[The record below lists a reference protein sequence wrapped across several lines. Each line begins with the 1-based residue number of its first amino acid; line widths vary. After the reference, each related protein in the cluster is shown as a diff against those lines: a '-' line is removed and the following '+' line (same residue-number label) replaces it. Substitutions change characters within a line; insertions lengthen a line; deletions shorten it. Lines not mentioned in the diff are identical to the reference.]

1 MKLKRIIAA
10 LLAAAITV
18 SSIAPEAFAEISGAG
33 GTSTVNVSADPASGG
48 SDKAEE
54 SGKTVLSSEP
64 GEGESDYTYNAL
76 DDGTIEI
83 TGYSGSAENIVIPA
97 QIDGKSVTRIGNNA
111 FEKSS
116 AKEIVI
122 PDSVTEI
129 GSQAFSGCGKLTG
142 VSIPNSVTTIRDR
155 AFFDCNSLAS
165 ITIPDSVTDIELQA
179 FCNCTSLKS
188 VTIPASVTDI
198 GDEAFG
204 YYFNDID
211 ESEIKKVDGFKINY
225 VKNTY
230 GHYYATKNGFS
241 DEDCLFTNELNDGTL
256 EISKYVGNS
265 ATYEIP
271 GEIDG
276 KKVIRIGNSAFIDCT
291 ELTSVTIPDGVTD
304 IRWRAFYNCV
314 SLKSVTIPKSVTHI
328 DNYAFGYYDDSD
340 SFETK
345 KIDGFKINYV
355 KNTYGHMY
363 ALKNGFTDEACLL
376 THELGNGTLEITE
389 YVGNS
394 ATYVIPSEI
403 DGKKVTQIGY
413 DAFNDC
419 TELTSITIPD
429 GVTCIGNSSFSDCT
443 SLEMVT
449 IPNSVTQIYS
459 RAFYNCTSLKEVTI
473 PASVTDIGDEA
484 FGYYYDR
491 DSWKEKK
498 VDGFKINYVNNTRGH
513 WYAIKNGFTDGDCF
527 VVNELDDGTVEIT
540 GYAGNS
546 ATCVI
551 PDEIHGKKVT
561 RISDSAFIYRT
572 ELTSVTIPDSVKY
585 IFDRA
590 FSNCTSLETV
600 TIPNSVTDIYSSAF
614 YNCTSLKEVTIPA
627 SVTDIGDE
635 AFGYYSD
642 IDGSEIKKVDGFKIN
657 YVKNTYGHY
666 YATKNGFSD
675 EDCLLTNELDDG
687 TLEISNYAGNSA
699 TYEIPGEIDGKK
711 VVRIGD
717 YAFSDC
723 TELTS
728 VTIPDSVTDIR
739 WRAFYNCVSLKS
751 VTIPKSVTHIDNYAF
766 GYYDDSD
773 SFETKKIDGFKINY
787 VKNTYGHM
795 YALKNGF
802 TDEACFLTN
811 ELDDGTLEISNYAG
825 NSATCV
831 IPSEIDGKKVTQIGY
846 NAFNGCTE
854 LTSITIPDGVTH
866 IYPRAFYNC
875 TSLKEVA
882 IPASAT
888 SIGNEAFG
896 YYYDRDSSET
906 KKADGFKINYVN
918 NTQGHWYAIKN
929 GFTDGACF
937 VVNELDD
944 GTVGITGYAGN
955 SATCVIPD
963 EIHGKK
969 VTRISDSA
977 FIYRTELTSVT
988 IPDSVKYIFDRAFSN
1003 CTSLETVTIPNSV
1016 TDIYSSA
1023 FYNCTSLKEVTIPAS
1038 VTDIGD
1044 KAFGYYRYEDTW
1056 ELKKVDGFKINYVKN
1071 TYGHYYA
1078 TENGFTDEACLL
1090 TNELNDGTLKIS
1102 QYVGNSATSATY
1114 VIPGEINGKKVTQIG
1129 NSAFT
1134 VCTSLTSVTIPDGVT
1149 SIDEAAFWGCTSLT
1163 SVTIPDSVTS
1173 IKSKAFFK
1181 CTSLKSVTIPASVTN
1196 IGDYALGYYEIYNTD
1211 SCEWE
1216 MYKVDG
1222 FKINYVKDTYG
1233 HMYALKNG
1241 FTDEACLLT
1250 NELDDGTLEITKYV
1264 GNSATYVIP
1273 GEIDGKKVTKI
1284 GDSAFK
1290 GCTELT
1296 SITIPDGVTDIG
1308 NNAFSGCTSLE
1319 TVTIPASVTYV
1330 GNSAFYGCTSLKSVT
1345 IPESVTY
1352 IGGYAFAECYSLK
1365 YADIPANVSGIGA
1378 SPFYN
1383 CRSLENIN
1391 TDEANK
1397 WYTTVDGVLYD
1408 KDKTELINYPAG
1420 KKDSSYVIPEGIRTI
1435 REKAFYGCLNLCEL
1449 TIPDSVTE
1457 IESGAFECS
1466 SLISDE
1472 YGTIKYVDGWV
1483 VGSGHTAN
1491 VVLKD
1496 GTRGIAFEAFSCD
1509 EIIEKVTMPDTVKY
1523 INAYAFE
1530 NCTNLSEVL
1539 LSSSLEN
1546 IENGAFLNCM
1556 KLADIVIPDSVISIS
1571 SDAFYNTALLD
1582 KQNTP
1587 VKYVGKWVIAAE
1599 DCDKI
1604 VIKDGTKCIANN
1616 AFSSCTS
1623 LTDITIPD
1631 SVTMIG
1637 DYAFGNCNSLTE
1649 IKIPNNVKSIGRC
1662 VFWFCESLK
1671 KVTIPDSVT
1680 MIGDMA
1686 FVGCTSLTDITI
1698 PGSVTM
1704 IGDAAFNGCASL
1716 KDITIPGSVTMIG
1729 NAAFGGCT
1737 SLTDITI
1744 SDGVTSIGDSAFY
1757 NCPKLINVTIPDS
1770 VTNIGD
1776 YAFGFDE
1783 NDEKIDGFKIY
1794 CYGGTAGE
1802 QYAKD
1807 NGFEYK
1813 ILECKVHKFGE
1824 WTITQEA
1831 SCTKDGEKVRVCS
1844 LCNKTETE
1852 TIPAEGHTEVV
1863 DKAVAATC
1871 TKTGLTEG
1879 IHCSVCN
1886 AVIKAQEVVPATGK
1900 HSFGDWKTTKAATC
1914 TATGTKT
1921 KTCSVCGKVETQTIK
1936 ALGHKYSTTWTTD
1949 KAATCGAAGSKSH
1962 HCTRCGAKKDV
1973 TAIPATGKHDF
1984 NNWKTTKAATY
1995 TATGTKTKTC
2005 KVCKKTETA
2014 TIAKLTLA
2022 KVGGFKVKAKDST
2035 SITLQWN
2042 KNNSASG
2049 YIIEVYNG
2057 KTWSQVTKIAKNST
2071 LTYKVTKLSASKTYQ
2086 YRIKAYKT
2094 EGKATA
2100 YSANSATLS
2109 VNTNPTNMSGFKA
2122 KAKSYNS
2129 ITLQWN
2135 KNTSATGYEL
2145 QKWDGKKWVS
2155 LTKINKNSTTTYTVK
2170 SLKASTT
2177 YKYRI
2182 RAYKTIG
2189 KATQY
2194 SGYSATLSV
2203 NTNPTNMSGFKA
2215 KSKTATSITLQW
2227 NKNTSATGYELQKW
2241 DGKKWVTLTKINKN
2255 STTTYTVKSLKASTT
2270 YKYRIRAYK
2279 TIGKATQYSAYTTT
2293 LSVNTNPTNMGGF
2306 KAKSKSY
2313 NSITLQWNKNASA
2326 TGYELQKWDGKKW
2339 VSLTK
2344 IAKNS
2349 TTTYTVKGL
2358 KASTTYKYRIRAY
2371 KTIGKA
2377 TQYSAYTATLSVN
2390 TNPSNMS
2397 GFKAKAKSYNS
2408 ITLQWNKNT
2417 SATGYEL
2424 QKWDGKKWVTL
2435 TKISKNSTT
2444 TYTVK
2449 SLKASTTYKYRIRAY
2464 KTIGKTTQY
2473 SAYTATLSVN
2483 TNPYNMSGFK
2493 AKSTAKTSV
2502 TLQWNKN
2509 TSATGYEIQKW
2520 NGKKWVSAAKVTKN
2534 STVTSTVKSLKK
2546 NTSYKFR
2553 VRAYKTIGKATQ
2565 YSSWSGTLTVK
2576 TKK

>member
-1 MKLKRIIAA
+1 MMSKKIVAGI
-10 LLAAAITV
+10 LAAAITV
-18 SSIAPEAFAEISGAG
+18 SSIAPEAFAEISGVGVG
-33 GTSTVNVSADPASGG
+33 GTSTVNEPTVDTSTDPASGG

-54 SGKTVLSSEP
+54 PGKTVSSSEP

-83 TGYSGSAENIVIPA
+83 KGYSGSAENIVIPA

-116 AKEIVI
+116 VKEIVI

-129 GSQAFSGCGKLTG
+129 GSQAFSGCEKLTG

-291 ELTSVTIPDGVTD
+291 ELTSVTIPDSVTD

-314 SLKSVTIPKSVTHI
+314 SLKSVTIPKSVTYI
-328 DNYAFGYYDDSD
+328 DNYAFGYYYDSD
-340 SFETK
+340 SFATK

-376 THELGNGTLEITE
+376 THELYDGTLEITE

-403 DGKKVTQIGY
+403 DGKRVTQIGY

-429 GVTCIGNSSFSDCT
+429 GVTCIGNSAFSDCT
-443 SLEMVT
+443 SLETVT

-459 RAFYNCTSLKEVTI
+459 RAFYNCTLLKEVTI
-473 PASVTDIGDEA
+473 PASVTSIGNEA

-491 DSWKEKK
+491 DSWETKK
-498 VDGFKINYVNNTRGH
+498 ADGFKINYVNNTRGH
-513 WYAIKNGFTDGDCF
+513 WYAIKNGFTDGTCF
-527 VVNELDDGTVEIT
+527 VVNELDDGTAEIT

-561 RISDSAFIYRT
+561 RIGDSAFKDRT
-572 ELTSVTIPDSVKY
+572 ELTSVTIPDGVTY
-585 IFDRA
+585 IVDCA
-590 FSNCTSLETV
+590 FFGCTSLETV
-600 TIPNSVTDIYSSAF
+600 TIPNSVINICSSAF
-614 YNCTSLKEVTIPA
+614 RNCTSLKEVTIPA
-627 SVTDIGDE
+627 SVTYIGDE

-675 EDCLLTNELDDG
+675 EDCLFTNELNDG
-687 TLEISNYAGNSA
+687 TLEISKYVGNSA

-711 VVRIGD
+711 VIRIGNS
-717 YAFSDC
+717 AFIDC

-751 VTIPKSVTHIDNYAF
+751 VTIPKSVTYIDNYAF
-766 GYYDDSD
+766 GYYYDSD
-773 SFETKKIDGFKINY
+773 SFATKKIDGFKINY

-802 TDEACFLTN
+802 TDEACLLTN
-811 ELDDGTLEISNYAG
+811 ELDDGTLEITKYVG

-846 NAFNGCTE
+846 NAFSSRTE
-854 LTSITIPDGVTH
+854 LTSITIPDGVTIIGNSAFSDCTSLETVTIPNSVTH

-882 IPASAT
+882 IPASVT
-888 SIGNEAFG
+888 VIRDEAFG
-896 YYYDRDSSET
+896 YYYDIDSSET

-937 VVNELDD
+937 VVNELGD
-944 GTVGITGYAGN
+944 GTVEITGYAGN

-963 EIHGKK
+963 EIDGKK
-969 VTRISDSA
+969 VTKIGENA
-977 FIYRTELTSVT
+977 FRDRTELTSVT

-1016 TDIYSSA
+1016 TDIYSGA

-1038 VTDIGD
+1038 VTDIGNM
-1044 KAFGYYRYEDTW
+1044 AFGYYYDRDSSEI
-1056 ELKKVDGFKINYVKN
+1056 KKVDGFKINYVKN

-1090 TNELNDGTLKIS
+1090 TNELNDGTLEIS
-1102 QYVGNSATSATY
+1102 KYAGNSATC
-1114 VIPGEINGKKVTQIG
+1114 VIPGEINGKKVTKIG
-1129 NSAFT
+1129 DNAFID
-1134 VCTSLTSVTIPDGVT
+1134 CTELTSVTIPDGVT
-1149 SIDEAAFWGCTSLT
+1149 SIDEAAFLCCTSLT

-1173 IKSKAFFK
+1173 IKSKAFFN

-1196 IGDYALGYYEIYNTD
+1196 IGDYTLGYYEIYNTD

-1216 MYKVDG
+1216 QYKVDG
-1222 FKINYVKDTYG
+1222 FKINYVKNTYG

-1250 NELDDGTLEITKYV
+1250 HELYDGTLEITKYA

-1273 GEIDGKKVTKI
+1273 GEINGKKVTEI
-1284 GDSAFK
+1284 GDSTFK

-1296 SITIPDGVTDIG
+1296 SITIPDGVIGIG

-1345 IPESVTY
+1345 VPESVTY

-1365 YADIPANVSGIGA
+1365 YADIPANVTGIGT
-1378 SPFYN
+1378 SPFCN

-1391 TDEANK
+1391 IDEANK
-1397 WYTTVDGVLYD
+1397 CYTTVDGVLYD

-1472 YGTIKYVDGWV
+1472 YGTIKYVDDWV

-1523 INAYAFE
+1523 INACAFE

-1546 IENGAFLNCM
+1546 IERCAFLNCSN
-1556 KLADIVIPDSVISIS
+1556 LADIVIPDSVISIT
-1571 SDAFYNTALLD
+1571 SDAFLNTALLD

-1587 VKYVGKWVIAAE
+1587 VKYVGKWVITAE
-1599 DCDKI
+1599 DRDKI
-1604 VIKDGTKCIANN
+1604 VIKDGTKGIASY
-1616 AFSSCTS
+1616 AFIGCTS

-1637 DYAFGNCNSLTE
+1637 D
-1649 IKIPNNVKSIGRC
+1649 
-1662 VFWFCESLK
+1662 
-1671 KVTIPDSVT
+1671 
-1680 MIGDMA
+1680 MA
-1686 FVGCTSLTDITI
+1686 FVGCKSLTDITI

-1704 IGDAAFNGCASL
+1704 IGDAAFANCTSL
-1716 KDITIPGSVTMIG
+1716 TGITIPGSVTMIG
-1729 NAAFGGCT
+1729 DHVFAGCT

-1744 SDGVTSIGDSAFY
+1744 PDSVTSIGDSAFY
-1757 NCPKLINVTIPDS
+1757 NCPKLLDVTIPDS
-1770 VTNIGD
+1770 VTNID
-1776 YAFGFDE
+1776 DWAFGFDE

-1807 NGFEYK
+1807 NEFEYE
-1813 ILECKVHKFGE
+1813 ILECKVHKFG
-1824 WTITQEA
+1824 
-1831 SCTKDGEKVRVCS
+1831 
-1844 LCNKTETE
+1844 
-1852 TIPAEGHTEVV
+1852 
-1863 DKAVAATC
+1863 
-1871 TKTGLTEG
+1871 
-1879 IHCSVCN
+1879 
-1886 AVIKAQEVVPATGK
+1886 
-1900 HSFGDWKTTKAATC
+1900 DWKTTKPATC

-1921 KTCSVCGKVETQTIK
+1921 RTCSVCGKVETQTIAK
-1936 ALGHKYSTTWTTD
+1936 TAHKYVNTVV
-1949 KAATCGAAGSKSH
+1949 K
-1962 HCTRCGAKKDV
+1962 
-1973 TAIPATGKHDF
+1973 P
-1984 NNWKTTKAATY
+1984 TY
-1995 TATGTKTKTC
+1995 TAQGYTLQKC
-2005 KVCKKTETA
+2005 KICGAGKKINYT
-2014 TIAKLTLA
+2014 AKLTLA
-2022 KVGGFKVKAKDST
+2022 KVTGFKVK
-2035 SITLQWN
+2035 
-2042 KNNSASG
+2042 
-2049 YIIEVYNG
+2049 
-2057 KTWSQVTKIAKNST
+2057 
-2071 LTYKVTKLSASKTYQ
+2071 
-2086 YRIKAYKT
+2086 
-2094 EGKATA
+2094 
-2100 YSANSATLS
+2100 
-2109 VNTNPTNMSGFKA
+2109 
-2122 KAKSYNS
+2122 
-2129 ITLQWN
+2129 
-2135 KNTSATGYEL
+2135 
-2145 QKWDGKKWVS
+2145 S
-2155 LTKINKNSTTTYTVK
+2155 LTSTNV
-2170 SLKASTT
+2170 
-2177 YKYRI
+2177 
-2182 RAYKTIG
+2182 
-2189 KATQY
+2189 
-2194 SGYSATLSV
+2194 
-2203 NTNPTNMSGFKA
+2203 
-2215 KSKTATSITLQW
+2215 
-2227 NKNTSATGYELQKW
+2227 
-2241 DGKKWVTLTKINKN
+2241 
-2255 STTTYTVKSLKASTT
+2255 
-2270 YKYRIRAYK
+2270 
-2279 TIGKATQYSAYTTT
+2279 
-2293 LSVNTNPTNMGGF
+2293 
-2306 KAKSKSY
+2306 
-2313 NSITLQWNKNASA
+2313 TLQWNKNANAS
-2326 TGYELQKWDGKKW
+2326 GYEIEQYKDGKW
-2339 VSLTK
+2339 VNAAK
-2344 IAKNS
+2344 ITGNA
-2349 TTTYTVKGL
+2349 TTSYTVKGL
-2358 KASTTYKYRIRAY
+2358 KAGTAGYQFRIRAYRTEGKNKAYSGYSATVKVNTNPYGVGGFKCSSKSSTSVTLKWNKGTTASGYQLQQYKDGKWVTIYTGTKATNISYTVKKLKAGTAGYRFRIRAY
-2371 KTIGKA
+2371 KTYGNTK
-2377 TQYSAYTATLSVN
+2377 QYGSWSSEVKVN
-2390 TNPSNMS
+2390 TNPYGVG
-2397 GFKAKAKSYNS
+2397 GFKCSSKTSTSVTLKWNKGTTASGYQLQQYKNGKWVTIYTGTKATNTSYTVKGLKAGTAGYRFRIRAYKTYGNTKQYGSWSSEVKVNTNPYGVGGFKVKATTKTS
-2408 ITLQWNKNT
+2408 ITLGWNKGT
-2417 SATGYEL
+2417 TASGYQL
-2424 QKWDGKKWVTL
+2424 QQYKGGKWVTVYTG
-2435 TKISKNSTT
+2435 TKATSTS
-2444 TYTVK
+2444 YTVK
-2449 SLKASTTYKYRIRAY
+2449 SLKSNTSYKFRIRAY
-2464 KTIGKTTQY
+2464 KTYG
-2473 SAYTATLSVN
+2473 N
-2483 TNPYNMSGFK
+2483 
-2493 AKSTAKTSV
+2493 AK
-2502 TLQWNKN
+2502 
-2509 TSATGYEIQKW
+2509 
-2520 NGKKWVSAAKVTKN
+2520 
-2534 STVTSTVKSLKK
+2534 
-2546 NTSYKFR
+2546 
-2553 VRAYKTIGKATQ
+2553 Q
-2565 YSSWSGTLTVK
+2565 YSSWSGTLTVR

>member
-1 MKLKRIIAA
+1 MKVKRLTAA

-33 GTSTVNVSADPASGG
+33 GTSTVNESADPASGG

-54 SGKTVLSSEP
+54 SGKTVSASEP

-142 VSIPNSVTTIRDR
+142 VSIPNSVTMIRDR

-211 ESEIKKVDGFKINY
+211 ELEIKKVDGFKINY

-314 SLKSVTIPKSVTHI
+314 SLKSVTIPKSVTYI
-328 DNYAFGYYDDSD
+328 DNYAFGYYYDSD
-340 SFETK
+340 SFATK

-376 THELGNGTLEITE
+376 THELYDGTLEITE

-403 DGKKVTQIGY
+403 DGKRVTQIGY

-429 GVTCIGNSSFSDCT
+429 GVTIIGNSAFSD
-443 SLEMVT
+443 
-449 IPNSVTQIYS
+449 
-459 RAFYNCTSLKEVTI
+459 
-473 PASVTDIGDEA
+473 
-484 FGYYYDR
+484 
-491 DSWKEKK
+491 
-498 VDGFKINYVNNTRGH
+498 
-513 WYAIKNGFTDGDCF
+513 
-527 VVNELDDGTVEIT
+527 
-540 GYAGNS
+540 
-546 ATCVI
+546 
-551 PDEIHGKKVT
+551 
-561 RISDSAFIYRT
+561 
-572 ELTSVTIPDSVKY
+572 
-585 IFDRA
+585 
-590 FSNCTSLETV
+590 CTSLETV
-600 TIPNSVTDIYSSAF
+600 TIPNS
-614 YNCTSLKEVTIPA
+614 
-627 SVTDIGDE
+627 
-635 AFGYYSD
+635 
-642 IDGSEIKKVDGFKIN
+642 
-657 YVKNTYGHY
+657 
-666 YATKNGFSD
+666 
-675 EDCLLTNELDDG
+675 
-687 TLEISNYAGNSA
+687 
-699 TYEIPGEIDGKK
+699 
-711 VVRIGD
+711 
-717 YAFSDC
+717 
-723 TELTS
+723 
-728 VTIPDSVTDIR
+728 
-739 WRAFYNCVSLKS
+739 
-751 VTIPKSVTHIDNYAF
+751 
-766 GYYDDSD
+766 
-773 SFETKKIDGFKINY
+773 
-787 VKNTYGHM
+787 
-795 YALKNGF
+795 
-802 TDEACFLTN
+802 
-811 ELDDGTLEISNYAG
+811 
-825 NSATCV
+825 
-831 IPSEIDGKKVTQIGY
+831 
-846 NAFNGCTE
+846 
-854 LTSITIPDGVTH
+854 VTH

-944 GTVGITGYAGN
+944 GTVEITGYAGN

-969 VTRISDSA
+969 VTKIGENA
-977 FIYRTELTSVT
+977 FIDRTELTSVT

-1016 TDIYSSA
+1016 TEIYSSA

-1102 QYVGNSATSATY
+1102 SYVGNSATSATY

-1264 GNSATYVIP
+1264 GNNATYVIP

-1284 GDSAFK
+1284 GDSALK

-1345 IPESVTY
+1345 VPESVTY

-1365 YADIPANVSGIGA
+1365 YADIPANVTGIGA

-1509 EIIEKVTMPDTVKY
+1509 GIIEKVTMPDTVKY
-1523 INAYAFE
+1523 INGYAFE

-1546 IENGAFLNCM
+1546 IERGAFLNCM
-1556 KLADIVIPDSVISIS
+1556 KLADIVIPDSVISIA
-1571 SDAFYNTALLD
+1571 SDAFLNTALLD
-1582 KQNTP
+1582 MQNTP
-1587 VKYVGKWVIAAE
+1587 VKYVGKWVITAE

-1604 VIKDGTKCIANN
+1604 VIKDGTKGIAGY
-1616 AFSSCTS
+1616 AFSNCTS

-1649 IKIPNNVKSIGRC
+1649 IKIPNNVKSIGGC

-1680 MIGDMA
+1680 MIGDKA
-1686 FVGCTSLTDITI
+1686 FFGCTSLTDITI

-1704 IGDAAFNGCASL
+1704 IGNAAFVGCKSL
-1716 KDITIPGSVTMIG
+1716 TDITISDGVTMIGNKAFSGCTSLTDITIPGSVTMIG
-1729 NAAFGGCT
+1729 NAAFSSCT

-1744 SDGVTSIGDSAFY
+1744 PDSVTSIGGSAFY
-1757 NCPKLINVTIPDS
+1757 NCPKLLDVTIPDS

-1824 WTITQEA
+1824 WTITEEA

-1852 TIPAEGHTEVV
+1852 TIPVAGHTEVI

-1886 AVIKAQEVVPATGK
+1886 VVIKAQETVPAKGHKYVDTVVK
-1900 HSFGDWKTTKAATC
+1900 PTY
-1914 TATGTKT
+1914 TAKGYTLHK
-1921 KTCSVCGKVETQTIK
+1921 CSVCGES
-1936 ALGHKYSTTWTTD
+1936 Y
-1949 KAATCGAAGSKSH
+1949 
-1962 HCTRCGAKKDV
+1962 KD
-1973 TAIPATGKHDF
+1973 
-1984 NNWKTTKAATY
+1984 TY
-1995 TATGTKTKTC
+1995 T
-2005 KVCKKTETA
+2005 
-2014 TIAKLTLA
+2014 AKLTLA
-2022 KVGGFKVKAKDST
+2022 KVTGVKLGGRAADALRINWS
-2035 SITLQWN
+2035 
-2042 KNNSASG
+2042 KNANADG
-2049 YIIEVYNG
+2049 YIVEM
-2057 KTWSQVTKIAKNST
+2057 
-2071 LTYKVTKLSASKTYQ
+2071 YQ
-2086 YRIKAYKT
+2086 
-2094 EGKATA
+2094 G
-2100 YSANSATLS
+2100 N
-2109 VNTNPTNMSGFKA
+2109 
-2122 KAKSYNS
+2122 
-2129 ITLQWN
+2129 
-2135 KNTSATGYEL
+2135 
-2145 QKWDGKKWVS
+2145 KWVRVA
-2155 LTKINKNSTTTYTVK
+2155 KITSNSTTTFRK
-2170 SLKASTT
+2170 AGLSASTV
-2177 YKYRI
+2177 YKFRVK
-2182 RAYKTIG
+2182 AYKMSG
-2189 KATQY
+2189 KTAVY
-2194 SGYSATLSV
+2194 GAYSATVAAS
-2203 NTNPTNMSGFKA
+2203 TNPSVMTGA
-2215 KSKTATSITLQW
+2215 KLGGRAADALR
-2227 NKNTSATGYELQKW
+2227 
-2241 DGKKWVTLTKINKN
+2241 INW
-2255 STTTYTVKSLKASTT
+2255 S
-2270 YKYRIRAYK
+2270 
-2279 TIGKATQYSAYTTT
+2279 
-2293 LSVNTNPTNMGGF
+2293 
-2306 KAKSKSY
+2306 
-2313 NSITLQWNKNASA
+2313 KNASA
-2326 TGYELQKWDGKKW
+2326 DGYIVEMYQGNKW
-2339 VSLTK
+2339 VRVAK
-2344 IAKNS
+2344 ITSNN
-2349 TTTYTVKGL
+2349 TTTFRKAGL
-2358 KASTTYKYRIRAY
+2358 KA
-2371 KTIGKA
+2371 G
-2377 TQYSAYTATLSVN
+2377 TA
-2390 TNPSNMS
+2390 
-2397 GFKAKAKSYNS
+2397 
-2408 ITLQWNKNT
+2408 
-2417 SATGYEL
+2417 
-2424 QKWDGKKWVTL
+2424 
-2435 TKISKNSTT
+2435 
-2444 TYTVK
+2444 
-2449 SLKASTTYKYRIRAY
+2449 
-2464 KTIGKTTQY
+2464 
-2473 SAYTATLSVN
+2473 
-2483 TNPYNMSGFK
+2483 
-2493 AKSTAKTSV
+2493 
-2502 TLQWNKN
+2502 
-2509 TSATGYEIQKW
+2509 
-2520 NGKKWVSAAKVTKN
+2520 
-2534 STVTSTVKSLKK
+2534 
-2546 NTSYKFR
+2546 YKFR
-2553 VRAYKTIGKATQ
+2553 VRAYKMSGKTALYGNYSATVTARTNPSVMTDVKIGGRAADALRINWTKNASADGYIVEMYQGNKWVRVAKITSNATTTYRASGLKASTVYKFRVRAYKMSGKTALYGNYSATVTARTNPSVMTGVKIAGKAKDALRVNWTKNASAQ
-2565 YSSWSGTLTVK
+2565 GYIVEMYQGGKWVRVAKITNGNTTTFRKAGLVKNTTYKFRVKAYYMSGK
-2576 TKK
+2576 TALYGNYGSVSGKTAAK

>member
-1 MKLKRIIAA
+1 MKVKRLTAA

-18 SSIAPEAFAEISGAG
+18 SSIAPEALAEISGAG
-33 GTSTVNVSADPASGG
+33 GTSTVNESADPASGG

-54 SGKTVLSSEP
+54 SGKTVSASEP

-188 VTIPASVTDI
+188 VTIPASVTYI

-204 YYFNDID
+204 YYSDID
-211 ESEIKKVDGFKINY
+211 GSEIKKVDGFKINY

-314 SLKSVTIPKSVTHI
+314 SLKSVTIPKSVTYI
-328 DNYAFGYYDDSD
+328 DNYAFGYYYDSD

-363 ALKNGFTDEACLL
+363 AIKNGFTDEACLL
-376 THELGNGTLEITE
+376 THELYDGTLEITE

-403 DGKKVTQIGY
+403 DGKRVTQIGY

-429 GVTCIGNSSFSDCT
+429 GVTIIGNSAFSDCT
-443 SLEMVT
+443 SLETVT
-449 IPNSVTQIYS
+449 IPNSVTQIYT

-513 WYAIKNGFTDGDCF
+513 WYAIKNGFTDGTCF
-527 VVNELDDGTVEIT
+527 VVNELDDGTAEIT

-561 RISDSAFIYRT
+561 RIGNSAFKDRT
-572 ELTSVTIPDSVKY
+572 ELTSVTIPDGVTY
-585 IFDRA
+585 IVDCA
-590 FSNCTSLETV
+590 FFGCTSLETV
-600 TIPNSVTDIYSSAF
+600 TIPNSVINICSSAF

-627 SVTDIGDE
+627 SVTYIGDE

-675 EDCLLTNELDDG
+675 EDCLLTNELDGG

-717 YAFSDC
+717 SAFIDC

-751 VTIPKSVTHIDNYAF
+751 VTIPKSVIDIDNYAF
-766 GYYDDSD
+766 GYYYDSD
-773 SFETKKIDGFKINY
+773 SFGTKKIDGFKINY

-795 YALKNGF
+795 YAIKNGF
-802 TDEACFLTN
+802 TDEACLLTN
-811 ELDDGTLEISNYAG
+811 ELDDGTLEITKYVG

-846 NAFNGCTE
+846 NAFSSRAE
-854 LTSITIPDGVTH
+854 LTSITIPDGVTIIGNSAFSDCTSLETVTIPNSVTH

-882 IPASAT
+882 IPASVT
-888 SIGNEAFG
+888 VIRDEAFG
-896 YYYDRDSSET
+896 YYYDTDSSET

-937 VVNELDD
+937 VVNELGD
-944 GTVGITGYAGN
+944 GTVEITGYAGN

-969 VTRISDSA
+969 VTRIGNSA
-977 FIYRTELTSVT
+977 FKDRTELTSVT
-988 IPDSVKYIFDRAFSN
+988 IPDGVTYIVDCAFFG
-1003 CTSLETVTIPNSV
+1003 CTLLETVTIPNSV
-1016 TDIYSSA
+1016 TDICWRA
-1023 FYNCTSLKEVTIPAS
+1023 FYDCVSLKEVTIPAS
-1038 VTDIGD
+1038 VTNIQDY
-1044 KAFGYYRYEDTW
+1044 AFGYYYDSDSSET
-1056 ELKKVDGFKINYVKN
+1056 KKVDGFKINYVKN

-1090 TNELNDGTLKIS
+1090 TNELNDGTLEIS
-1102 QYVGNSATSATY
+1102 KYAGNSATC
-1114 VIPGEINGKKVTQIG
+1114 VIPGEINGKKVTKIG
-1129 NSAFT
+1129 DNAFID
-1134 VCTSLTSVTIPDGVT
+1134 CTELTSVTIPDGVT
-1149 SIDEAAFWGCTSLT
+1149 SIDEAAFLCCTSLT

-1173 IKSKAFFK
+1173 IKSKAFFN

-1211 SCEWE
+1211 SCKWE

-1222 FKINYVKDTYG
+1222 FKINYVKNTDG

-1250 NELDDGTLEITKYV
+1250 NELDDGTLEITKYA
-1264 GNSATYVIP
+1264 GNSATCVIP
-1273 GEIDGKKVTKI
+1273 GEIDGKKVTEI

-1296 SITIPDGVTDIG
+1296 SITIPDGVTGIG
-1308 NNAFSGCTSLE
+1308 NKAFSDCTSLE

-1330 GNSAFYGCTSLKSVT
+1330 RDSAFYGCTSLKSVT
-1345 IPESVTY
+1345 VPESVTY

-1365 YADIPANVSGIGA
+1365 YADIPANVSGIGS
-1378 SPFYN
+1378 SPFCN

-1391 TDEANK
+1391 IDEANK

-1546 IENGAFLNCM
+1546 IESGVFFNCM
-1556 KLADIVIPDSVISIS
+1556 KLADIVIPDSVISIT
-1571 SDAFYNTALLD
+1571 SDAFLNTALLD

-1587 VKYVGKWVIAAE
+1587 VKYAGKWVITAE
-1599 DCDKI
+1599 DRDKI
-1604 VIKDGTKCIANN
+1604 VIKDGTKGIANN
-1616 AFSSCTS
+1616 AFSGCTS

-1637 DYAFGNCNSLTE
+1637 DYAFSNCNSLTE
-1649 IKIPNNVKSIGRC
+1649 IKIPNKVKSIGGR

-1671 KVTIPDSVT
+1671 NVTIPDSVT

-1686 FVGCTSLTDITI
+1686 FVGCKSLTDITI

-1704 IGDAAFNGCASL
+1704 IGDMAFSGCKSLTDITIPDSVTMIGDAAFANCTSLTGITIPGSVTMIGDHVFAGCTSL
-1716 KDITIPGSVTMIG
+1716 TDITIPGSVTMIG
-1729 NAAFGGCT
+1729 NAAFGSCT

-1744 SDGVTSIGDSAFY
+1744 PDSVTSIGDSAFY

-1770 VTNIGD
+1770 VTNID
-1776 YAFGFDE
+1776 DWAFGFDE

-1824 WTITQEA
+1824 WTITKEA
-1831 SCTKDGEKVRVCS
+1831 SCTKDGEKVRICPV
-1844 LCNKTETE
+1844 CNKTETE
-1852 TIPAEGHTEVV
+1852 TIPAAGHTEVI

-1879 IHCSVCN
+1879 KHCSVCN
-1886 AVIKAQEVVPATGK
+1886 VVIKAQEVVPAKGHKYVDTVVK
-1900 HSFGDWKTTKAATC
+1900 PTY
-1914 TATGTKT
+1914 TAKGYTLHK
-1921 KTCSVCGKVETQTIK
+1921 CSVCGTS
-1936 ALGHKYSTTWTTD
+1936 Y
-1949 KAATCGAAGSKSH
+1949 
-1962 HCTRCGAKKDV
+1962 KD
-1973 TAIPATGKHDF
+1973 
-1984 NNWKTTKAATY
+1984 TY
-1995 TATGTKTKTC
+1995 T
-2005 KVCKKTETA
+2005 
-2014 TIAKLTLA
+2014 AKLTLA
-2022 KVGGFKVKAKDST
+2022 KVTGVKLGGRAADALRVNWS
-2035 SITLQWN
+2035 
-2042 KNNSASG
+2042 KNANADG
-2049 YIIEVYNG
+2049 YIVEM
-2057 KTWSQVTKIAKNST
+2057 
-2071 LTYKVTKLSASKTYQ
+2071 YQ
-2086 YRIKAYKT
+2086 
-2094 EGKATA
+2094 G
-2100 YSANSATLS
+2100 N
-2109 VNTNPTNMSGFKA
+2109 
-2122 KAKSYNS
+2122 
-2129 ITLQWN
+2129 
-2135 KNTSATGYEL
+2135 
-2145 QKWDGKKWVS
+2145 KWVRVG
-2155 LTKINKNSTTTYTVK
+2155 KITNNSTTTFR
-2170 SLKASTT
+2170 KA
-2177 YKYRI
+2177 
-2182 RAYKTIG
+2182 G
-2189 KATQY
+2189 
-2194 SGYSATLSV
+2194 LS
-2203 NTNPTNMSGFKA
+2203 
-2215 KSKTATSITLQW
+2215 
-2227 NKNTSATGYELQKW
+2227 
-2241 DGKKWVTLTKINKN
+2241 
-2255 STTTYTVKSLKASTT
+2255 
-2270 YKYRIRAYK
+2270 
-2279 TIGKATQYSAYTTT
+2279 
-2293 LSVNTNPTNMGGF
+2293 
-2306 KAKSKSY
+2306 
-2313 NSITLQWNKNASA
+2313 ASA
-2326 TGYELQKWDGKKW
+2326 
-2339 VSLTK
+2339 V
-2344 IAKNS
+2344 
-2349 TTTYTVKGL
+2349 
-2358 KASTTYKYRIRAY
+2358 
-2371 KTIGKA
+2371 
-2377 TQYSAYTATLSVN
+2377 
-2390 TNPSNMS
+2390 
-2397 GFKAKAKSYNS
+2397 
-2408 ITLQWNKNT
+2408 
-2417 SATGYEL
+2417 
-2424 QKWDGKKWVTL
+2424 
-2435 TKISKNSTT
+2435 
-2444 TYTVK
+2444 
-2449 SLKASTTYKYRIRAY
+2449 
-2464 KTIGKTTQY
+2464 
-2473 SAYTATLSVN
+2473 
-2483 TNPYNMSGFK
+2483 
-2493 AKSTAKTSV
+2493 
-2502 TLQWNKN
+2502 
-2509 TSATGYEIQKW
+2509 
-2520 NGKKWVSAAKVTKN
+2520 
-2534 STVTSTVKSLKK
+2534 
-2546 NTSYKFR
+2546 YKFR
-2553 VRAYKTIGKATQ
+2553 VRAYKMEGKTAVYSAYSTELAARTNPSVMTGAKLTGRAADALRINWTKNASADGYIVEMYQGDKWVRVAKITSNATTTYRASGFKASTVYKFRVRAYKMSGKTALYGNYSATVTARTNPSVMTGVKIGGRAADALRINWTKNASADGYIVEMYQGGKWVRVAKITSNATTTYRASGLKASTVYKFRVRAYKMSGKTALYGN
-2565 YSSWSGTLTVK
+2565 YSATVTARTNPSVMTGVKIGGRAADALRINWTKNASADGYIVEMYQGNKWVRVAKITNGNTTTFRKAGLAKNTAYKFRVKAYYMSGK
-2576 TKK
+2576 TALYGNYGSVSGKTAAK

>member
-1 MKLKRIIAA
+1 MKVKRLTAA

-18 SSIAPEAFAEISGAG
+18 SSIAPEAFAEIGGAG
-33 GTSTVNVSADPASGG
+33 GTSTVNEPTVDTSTDPASGG

-54 SGKTVLSSEP
+54 PGKTVSSSEP

-241 DEDCLFTNELNDGTL
+241 DEDCLLTIELNDGTL

-314 SLKSVTIPKSVTHI
+314 SLKSVTIPKSVTYI
-328 DNYAFGYYDDSD
+328 DSYAFGYYYDSD
-340 SFETK
+340 SFATK

-376 THELGNGTLEITE
+376 THELYDGTLEITE

-403 DGKKVTQIGY
+403 DGKRVTQIGY

-429 GVTCIGNSSFSDCT
+429 GVTCIGNSAFSYCT
-443 SLEMVT
+443 SLETVT
-449 IPNSVTQIYS
+449 IPNSVTQIYP
-459 RAFYNCTSLKEVTI
+459 RAFYDCTLLKEVTI
-473 PASVTDIGDEA
+473 PASVTSIGNEA
-484 FGYYYDR
+484 FGYYYVR
-491 DSWKEKK
+491 DSSETKK
-498 VDGFKINYVNNTRGH
+498 ADGFKINYVNNTRGH
-513 WYAIKNGFTDGDCF
+513 WYAIKNGFTDGTCF

-561 RISDSAFIYRT
+561 RIGDSAFKDRT
-572 ELTSVTIPDSVKY
+572 ELTSVTIPDGVTY
-585 IFDRA
+585 IVDCA
-590 FSNCTSLETV
+590 FFGCTSLETV
-600 TIPNSVTDIYSSAF
+600 TIPNSVINICSSAF
-614 YNCTSLKEVTIPA
+614 RNCTSLKEVTIPA
-627 SVTDIGDE
+627 SVTNIE
-635 AFGYYSD
+635 YYAFGYYDD
-642 IDGSEIKKVDGFKIN
+642 IDSSEIKKVDGFKIN

-675 EDCLLTNELDDG
+675 EDCLLTIELNDG
-687 TLEISNYAGNSA
+687 TLEISKYVGNSA

-711 VVRIGD
+711 VIRIGNS
-717 YAFSDC
+717 AFIDC

-728 VTIPDSVTDIR
+728 VTIPDGVTDIR

-751 VTIPKSVTHIDNYAF
+751 VTIPKSVTYIDSYAF
-766 GYYDDSD
+766 GYYYDSD
-773 SFETKKIDGFKINY
+773 SFATKKIDGFKINY

-802 TDEACFLTN
+802 TDEACLLTN
-811 ELDDGTLEISNYAG
+811 ELDDGTLEITKYVG

-831 IPSEIDGKKVTQIGY
+831 IPSEIDGKKVTGIGY
-846 NAFNGCTE
+846 NAFSSRTE
-854 LTSITIPDGVTH
+854 LTSITIPDGVTIIGNSAFSDCTSLETVTIPNSVTH

-882 IPASAT
+882 IPASVT
-888 SIGNEAFG
+888 VIRDEAFG
-896 YYYDRDSSET
+896 YYYDIDSSET

-918 NTQGHWYAIKN
+918 NTRGHWYAIKN
-929 GFTDGACF
+929 GFTDGTCF

-944 GTVGITGYAGN
+944 GTVEITGYAGN

-969 VTRISDSA
+969 VTRIGDSA
-977 FIYRTELTSVT
+977 FKDRTELTSVT
-988 IPDSVKYIFDRAFSN
+988 IPDGVTYIVDCAFFG

-1016 TDIYSSA
+1016 INICSSA
-1023 FYNCTSLKEVTIPAS
+1023 FRNCTSLKEVTIPAS
-1038 VTDIGD
+1038 VTNIEYY
-1044 KAFGYYRYEDTW
+1044 AFGYYDDIDSSEI
-1056 ELKKVDGFKINYVKN
+1056 KKVDGFKINYVKN

-1090 TNELNDGTLKIS
+1090 TNELNDGTLEIS
-1102 QYVGNSATSATY
+1102 KYVGKSATSATY
-1114 VIPGEINGKKVTQIG
+1114 AIPGEINGKKVTKIG
-1129 NSAFT
+1129 DSAFMF
-1134 VCTSLTSVTIPDGVT
+1134 CTSLTSVTIPDGVT
-1149 SIDEAAFWGCTSLT
+1149 SIDVAAFLGCTSLT

-1173 IKSKAFFK
+1173 IKSKAFFN
-1181 CTSLKSVTIPASVTN
+1181 CASLKSVTIPASVTN

-1216 MYKVDG
+1216 QYKVDG
-1222 FKINYVKDTYG
+1222 FKINYVKNTYG

-1250 NELDDGTLEITKYV
+1250 NELDDGTLEITKYA
-1264 GNSATYVIP
+1264 GNSATCVIP
-1273 GEIDGKKVTKI
+1273 GEINGKKVTEI
-1284 GDSAFK
+1284 GDSTFK

-1296 SITIPDGVTDIG
+1296 SITIPDGVIGIG

-1330 GNSAFYGCTSLKSVT
+1330 RDSAFYGCTSLKSVT

-1365 YADIPANVSGIGA
+1365 YADIPANVSGIGL
-1378 SPFYN
+1378 SPFCN

-1391 TDEANK
+1391 IDEANK

-1546 IENGAFLNCM
+1546 IESGVFFNCM
-1556 KLADIVIPDSVISIS
+1556 KLADIVIPDSVISIT
-1571 SDAFYNTALLD
+1571 SDAFLNTALLD

-1599 DCDKI
+1599 DRDKI
-1604 VIKDGTKCIANN
+1604 VIKDGTKGIANN
-1616 AFSSCTS
+1616 AFSGCTS

-1631 SVTMIG
+1631 SVTKIG
-1637 DYAFGNCNSLTE
+1637 DYAFSNCNSLTE
-1649 IKIPNNVKSIGRC
+1649 IKIPNKVKSIGGR

-1671 KVTIPDSVT
+1671 NVTIPDSVT

-1686 FVGCTSLTDITI
+1686 FVGCKSLTDITI

-1704 IGDAAFNGCASL
+1704 IGDAAFANCTSLTDITIPDSVTMIGDGAFANCTSLTDITIPGSVTMIGDHVFAGCTSL
-1716 KDITIPGSVTMIG
+1716 TDITIPGSVTMIG
-1729 NAAFGGCT
+1729 NAAFGSCT

-1744 SDGVTSIGDSAFY
+1744 PDSVTSIGDSAFY

-1770 VTNIGD
+1770 VTNID
-1776 YAFGFDE
+1776 DWAFGFDE

-1824 WTITQEA
+1824 WTITKEA

-1844 LCNKTETE
+1844 LCNKTETK
-1852 TIPAEGHTEVV
+1852 TIPAAGHTEVI
-1863 DKAVAATC
+1863 DKAVVATC

-1879 IHCSVCN
+1879 KHCSACN
-1886 AVIKAQEVVPATGK
+1886 AVIKAQTVVPAKGHKYVDTVVK
-1900 HSFGDWKTTKAATC
+1900 PTY
-1914 TATGTKT
+1914 TAKGYTLHK
-1921 KTCSVCGKVETQTIK
+1921 CSVCGTS
-1936 ALGHKYSTTWTTD
+1936 Y
-1949 KAATCGAAGSKSH
+1949 
-1962 HCTRCGAKKDV
+1962 KD
-1973 TAIPATGKHDF
+1973 
-1984 NNWKTTKAATY
+1984 TY
-1995 TATGTKTKTC
+1995 T
-2005 KVCKKTETA
+2005 
-2014 TIAKLTLA
+2014 AKLTLA
-2022 KVGGFKVKAKDST
+2022 KVTGAKLGGRAADA
-2035 SITLQWN
+2035 L
-2042 KNNSASG
+2042 
-2049 YIIEVYNG
+2049 
-2057 KTWSQVTKIAKNST
+2057 
-2071 LTYKVTKLSASKTYQ
+2071 
-2086 YRIKAYKT
+2086 RINWT
-2094 EGKATA
+2094 
-2100 YSANSATLS
+2100 
-2109 VNTNPTNMSGFKA
+2109 
-2122 KAKSYNS
+2122 
-2129 ITLQWN
+2129 
-2135 KNTSATGYEL
+2135 KNTSADGYIVEMY
-2145 QKWDGKKWVS
+2145 QGNKWVRVA
-2155 LTKINKNSTTTYTVK
+2155 KITSNGTTTFRK
-2170 SLKASTT
+2170 AGLSAST
-2177 YKYRI
+2177 
-2182 RAYKTIG
+2182 
-2189 KATQY
+2189 
-2194 SGYSATLSV
+2194 V
-2203 NTNPTNMSGFKA
+2203 
-2215 KSKTATSITLQW
+2215 
-2227 NKNTSATGYELQKW
+2227 
-2241 DGKKWVTLTKINKN
+2241 
-2255 STTTYTVKSLKASTT
+2255 
-2270 YKYRIRAYK
+2270 
-2279 TIGKATQYSAYTTT
+2279 
-2293 LSVNTNPTNMGGF
+2293 
-2306 KAKSKSY
+2306 
-2313 NSITLQWNKNASA
+2313 
-2326 TGYELQKWDGKKW
+2326 
-2339 VSLTK
+2339 
-2344 IAKNS
+2344 
-2349 TTTYTVKGL
+2349 
-2358 KASTTYKYRIRAY
+2358 
-2371 KTIGKA
+2371 
-2377 TQYSAYTATLSVN
+2377 
-2390 TNPSNMS
+2390 
-2397 GFKAKAKSYNS
+2397 
-2408 ITLQWNKNT
+2408 
-2417 SATGYEL
+2417 
-2424 QKWDGKKWVTL
+2424 
-2435 TKISKNSTT
+2435 
-2444 TYTVK
+2444 
-2449 SLKASTTYKYRIRAY
+2449 
-2464 KTIGKTTQY
+2464 
-2473 SAYTATLSVN
+2473 
-2483 TNPYNMSGFK
+2483 
-2493 AKSTAKTSV
+2493 
-2502 TLQWNKN
+2502 
-2509 TSATGYEIQKW
+2509 
-2520 NGKKWVSAAKVTKN
+2520 
-2534 STVTSTVKSLKK
+2534 
-2546 NTSYKFR
+2546 YKFR
-2553 VRAYKTIGKATQ
+2553 VRAYKMEGKTAVYSEYSTELAARTNPSVMTGAKLTGRAADALRINWSKNASADGYIVEMYQGDKWVRVAKITSNATTTYRASGLSASTVYKFRVRAYKMSGSTALYGNYSATVAARTNPSVIKGAKLGGRAADALRINWTKNASADGYIVEMYQGNKWVRVAKITSNATTTYRASGLKASTVYKFRVRAYKMSGKTALYGNYSATVTARTNPSVMTGVKIAGKAKDALRVNWTKNASAQ
-2565 YSSWSGTLTVK
+2565 GYIVEMYQGGKWVRVAKITNSNTTTFRKAGLAKNTTYKFRVCAYYMSGKTALYSNYGSVSGK
-2576 TKK
+2576 TAAK

>member
-1 MKLKRIIAA
+1 MKVKRLTAA
-10 LLAAAITV
+10 ILAAAITV
-18 SSIAPEAFAEISGAG
+18 SSIAPEAFAEIGGAG
-33 GTSTVNVSADPASGG
+33 GTSTVNESTDPASVG
-48 SDKAEE
+48 SDKTEE
-54 SGKTVLSSEP
+54 PGKTVSSSEP

-142 VSIPNSVTTIRDR
+142 VSIPNSVTMIRDR

-271 GEIDG
+271 CEIDG

-314 SLKSVTIPKSVTHI
+314 SLKSVTIPKSVTYI
-328 DNYAFGYYDDSD
+328 DNYAFGYYYDSD

-363 ALKNGFTDEACLL
+363 AIKNGFTDEACLL
-376 THELGNGTLEITE
+376 THELYDGTLEITE

-403 DGKKVTQIGY
+403 DGKRVTQIGY

-429 GVTCIGNSSFSDCT
+429 GVTIIGNSAFSDCT
-443 SLEMVT
+443 SLETVT
-449 IPNSVTQIYS
+449 IPNSVTQIYT

-513 WYAIKNGFTDGDCF
+513 WYAIKNGFTDGTCF
-527 VVNELDDGTVEIT
+527 VVNELDDGTAEIT

-561 RISDSAFIYRT
+561 RIGNSAFKDRT
-572 ELTSVTIPDSVKY
+572 ELTSVTIPDGVTY
-585 IFDRA
+585 IVDCA
-590 FSNCTSLETV
+590 FFGCTSLETV
-600 TIPNSVTDIYSSAF
+600 TIPNSVINICSSAF

-627 SVTDIGDE
+627 SVTYIGDE

-675 EDCLLTNELDDG
+675 EDCLFTNELNDG
-687 TLEISNYAGNSA
+687 TLEISKYVGNSA
-699 TYEIPGEIDGKK
+699 TYEIPCEIDGKK
-711 VVRIGD
+711 VIRIGNS
-717 YAFSDC
+717 AFIDC

-728 VTIPDSVTDIR
+728 VTIPDGVTDIR

-751 VTIPKSVTHIDNYAF
+751 VTIPKSVTYIDNYAF

-773 SFETKKIDGFKINY
+773 SFGTKKIDGFKINY

-802 TDEACFLTN
+802 TDEACLLTN
-811 ELDDGTLEISNYAG
+811 ELDDGTLEITKYVG

-846 NAFNGCTE
+846 NAFSSRTE
-854 LTSITIPDGVTH
+854 LTSITIPDGVTIIGNSAFSDCTSLETVTIPNSVTH

-882 IPASAT
+882 IPASVT
-888 SIGNEAFG
+888 VIRDEAFG
-896 YYYDRDSSET
+896 YYYDTDSSET

-937 VVNELDD
+937 VVNELGD
-944 GTVGITGYAGN
+944 GTVEITGYAGN

-969 VTRISDSA
+969 VTKIGENA
-977 FIYRTELTSVT
+977 FRDRTELTSVT
-988 IPDSVKYIFDRAFSN
+988 IPDSVKYIFGRAFSG

-1016 TDIYSSA
+1016 TDIYSGA
-1023 FYNCTSLKEVTIPAS
+1023 FYNCTSLKSVTIPAS
-1038 VTDIGD
+1038 VTNIEDH
-1044 KAFGYYRYEDTW
+1044 AFGYYYDSDSSEI
-1056 ELKKVDGFKINYVKN
+1056 KKVDGFKINYVKN

-1090 TNELNDGTLKIS
+1090 TNELNDGTLEIS
-1102 QYVGNSATSATY
+1102 KYVGKSATSATY
-1114 VIPGEINGKKVTQIG
+1114 AIPGEINGKKVTKIG
-1129 NSAFT
+1129 DSAFMF
-1134 VCTSLTSVTIPDGVT
+1134 CTSLTSVTIPDGVT
-1149 SIDEAAFWGCTSLT
+1149 SIDVAAFLGCTSLT

-1173 IKSKAFFK
+1173 IKSKAFFN

-1216 MYKVDG
+1216 QYKVDG
-1222 FKINYVKDTYG
+1222 FKINYVKNTYG

-1250 NELDDGTLEITKYV
+1250 NELDDGTLEITKYA

-1273 GEIDGKKVTKI
+1273 GEINGKKVTEI
-1284 GDSAFK
+1284 GDSTFK

-1296 SITIPDGVTDIG
+1296 SITIPDGVIGIG

-1345 IPESVTY
+1345 VPESVTY

-1365 YADIPANVSGIGA
+1365 YADIPANVTGIGT
-1378 SPFYN
+1378 SPFCN

-1391 TDEANK
+1391 IDEANK
-1397 WYTTVDGVLYD
+1397 CYTTVDGVLYD

-1472 YGTIKYVDGWV
+1472 YGTIKYVDDWV

-1523 INAYAFE
+1523 INGCAFE

-1546 IENGAFLNCM
+1546 IERCAFLNCSN
-1556 KLADIVIPDSVISIS
+1556 LADIVIPDSVISIT

-1587 VKYVGKWVIAAE
+1587 VKYAGKWVITAE
-1599 DCDKI
+1599 DRDKI
-1604 VIKDGTKCIANN
+1604 VIKDGTKGIASY
-1616 AFSSCTS
+1616 AFSGCTS

-1631 SVTMIG
+1631 SVTKIG
-1637 DYAFGNCNSLTE
+1637 DYAFGNCNSLTD
-1649 IKIPNNVKSIGRC
+1649 IKIPNKVKSIGGR

-1671 KVTIPDSVT
+1671 NVTIPDSVT

-1686 FVGCTSLTDITI
+1686 FVGCKSLTDITIPGSVTMIGDMAFSGCKSLTDITIPDSVTMIGDAAFANCTSLTDITI

-1704 IGDAAFNGCASL
+1704 IGDHVFAGCTSL
-1716 KDITIPGSVTMIG
+1716 TDITIPGSVTMIG
-1729 NAAFGGCT
+1729 NAAFGSCT

-1744 SDGVTSIGDSAFY
+1744 PDSVTSIGDSAFY
-1757 NCPKLINVTIPDS
+1757 NCPKLLDVTIPDS
-1770 VTNIGD
+1770 VTNID
-1776 YAFGFDE
+1776 DWAFGFDE

-1824 WTITQEA
+1824 WTITEEA

-1852 TIPAEGHTEVV
+1852 TIPATGHTEVI

-1879 IHCSVCN
+1879 KHCSVCN
-1886 AVIKAQEVVPATGK
+1886 AVIKAQEVVPAKGHKYVDTVVK
-1900 HSFGDWKTTKAATC
+1900 PTY
-1914 TATGTKT
+1914 TAKGYTLHK
-1921 KTCSVCGKVETQTIK
+1921 CSVCGTS
-1936 ALGHKYSTTWTTD
+1936 Y
-1949 KAATCGAAGSKSH
+1949 
-1962 HCTRCGAKKDV
+1962 KD
-1973 TAIPATGKHDF
+1973 
-1984 NNWKTTKAATY
+1984 TY
-1995 TATGTKTKTC
+1995 T
-2005 KVCKKTETA
+2005 
-2014 TIAKLTLA
+2014 AKLTLA
-2022 KVGGFKVKAKDST
+2022 KVTGVKLGGRAADALR
-2035 SITLQWN
+2035 IN
-2042 KNNSASG
+2042 
-2049 YIIEVYNG
+2049 
-2057 KTWSQVTKIAKNST
+2057 WS
-2071 LTYKVTKLSASKTYQ
+2071 
-2086 YRIKAYKT
+2086 
-2094 EGKATA
+2094 
-2100 YSANSATLS
+2100 
-2109 VNTNPTNMSGFKA
+2109 
-2122 KAKSYNS
+2122 
-2129 ITLQWN
+2129 
-2135 KNTSATGYEL
+2135 
-2145 QKWDGKKWVS
+2145 
-2155 LTKINKNSTTTYTVK
+2155 
-2170 SLKASTT
+2170 
-2177 YKYRI
+2177 
-2182 RAYKTIG
+2182 
-2189 KATQY
+2189 
-2194 SGYSATLSV
+2194 
-2203 NTNPTNMSGFKA
+2203 
-2215 KSKTATSITLQW
+2215 
-2227 NKNTSATGYELQKW
+2227 
-2241 DGKKWVTLTKINKN
+2241 
-2255 STTTYTVKSLKASTT
+2255 
-2270 YKYRIRAYK
+2270 
-2279 TIGKATQYSAYTTT
+2279 
-2293 LSVNTNPTNMGGF
+2293 
-2306 KAKSKSY
+2306 
-2313 NSITLQWNKNASA
+2313 KNASA
-2326 TGYELQKWDGKKW
+2326 DGYIVEMYQGGKW
-2339 VSLTK
+2339 VRVAK
-2344 IAKNS
+2344 ITSNG
-2349 TTTYTVKGL
+2349 TTTFRKAGL
-2358 KASTTYKYRIRAY
+2358 KASTVYKFRVKAY
-2371 KTIGKA
+2371 KMSGKTA
-2377 TQYSAYTATLSVN
+2377 VYSEYSATVAAR
-2390 TNPSNMS
+2390 TNPSVMT
-2397 GFKAKAKSYNS
+2397 GAKLGGRAADALRVNWS
-2408 ITLQWNKNT
+2408 KNA
-2417 SATGYEL
+2417 SADGYIVEMY
-2424 QKWDGKKWVTL
+2424 QGNKWVRVA
-2435 TKISKNSTT
+2435 KITSNNTT
-2444 TYTVK
+2444 TFKK
-2449 SLKASTTYKYRIRAY
+2449 SGLKAST
-2464 KTIGKTTQY
+2464 
-2473 SAYTATLSVN
+2473 V
-2483 TNPYNMSGFK
+2483 
-2493 AKSTAKTSV
+2493 
-2502 TLQWNKN
+2502 
-2509 TSATGYEIQKW
+2509 
-2520 NGKKWVSAAKVTKN
+2520 
-2534 STVTSTVKSLKK
+2534 
-2546 NTSYKFR
+2546 YKFR
-2553 VRAYKTIGKATQ
+2553 VRAYKMSGSTALYGNYSATVTAMTNPSVMTGAKLGGRAADAIRINWTKNASADGYIVEMYQGNKWVRVAKITSNATTSYRASGFKASTVYKFRVRAYKMSGKTALYGNYSATVAARTNPSVMKGVKIGGKAKDALRVNWTKNTSAQ
-2565 YSSWSGTLTVK
+2565 GYIVEMYKGGKWVRVAKITNGNTTTYRKAGLAKNTAYKFRVCAYYMSGK
-2576 TKK
+2576 TALYGGYGSVSGKTAAK

>member
-1 MKLKRIIAA
+1 MKVKRLTAA

-33 GTSTVNVSADPASGG
+33 GISTVNESADPASGG

-142 VSIPNSVTTIRDR
+142 VSIPNSVTMIRDR

-198 GDEAFG
+198 GDDAFG

-241 DEDCLFTNELNDGTL
+241 DEDCLLTNELDDGTL
-256 EISKYVGNS
+256 EISNYAGNS

-276 KKVIRIGNSAFIDCT
+276 KKVVRIGDYAFSDCT
-291 ELTSVTIPDGVTD
+291 ELTSVTIPDSVTD

-429 GVTCIGNSSFSDCT
+429 GVTCIGNSAFSDCT
-443 SLEMVT
+443 SLETVT

-473 PASVTDIGDEA
+473 PASVTDIGDKA

-527 VVNELDDGTVEIT
+527 VVNELDDGTAEIT

-561 RISDSAFIYRT
+561 RIGDSAFIYRT

-585 IFDRA
+585 IFDGA
-590 FSNCTSLETV
+590 FFGCTSLETV
-600 TIPNSVTDIYSSAF
+600 TIPNSVTYIYSSAF
-614 YNCTSLKEVTIPA
+614 RNCTSLKEVTIPA

-811 ELDDGTLEISNYAG
+811 ELDDGTLEITKYVG

-854 LTSITIPDGVTH
+854 LTSITIPDGVTCIGNSAFSDCTSLETVTIPNSVTH

-875 TSLKEVA
+875 TSLKEVT
-882 IPASAT
+882 ISASAT

-906 KKADGFKINYVN
+906 KKVDGFKINYVN

-937 VVNELDD
+937 VANELDN
-944 GTVGITGYAGN
+944 GTVEITGYAGN

-969 VTRISDSA
+969 VTRIGDSA

-988 IPDSVKYIFDRAFSN
+988 IPDSVKYIFDGAFFG

-1016 TDIYSSA
+1016 TYIYSSA
-1023 FYNCTSLKEVTIPAS
+1023 FRNCTSLKEVTIPAS

-1044 KAFGYYRYEDTW
+1044 EAFGYYRYEDTW
-1056 ELKKVDGFKINYVKN
+1056 ESKKVDGFKINYVKN

-1090 TNELNDGTLKIS
+1090 TDELNDGTLKIS

-1134 VCTSLTSVTIPDGVT
+1134 VCTSLTGVTIPDGVT

-1250 NELDDGTLEITKYV
+1250 NELDDGTLKITKYV

-1457 IESGAFECS
+1457 IESRAFECS

-1472 YGTIKYVDGWV
+1472 YGTIKYVDSWV

-1496 GTRGIAFEAFSCD
+1496 GTRGIAFEAFSSD

-1556 KLADIVIPDSVISIS
+1556 KLADIVIPDSVISIK

-1649 IKIPNNVKSIGRC
+1649 IKIPNNVKNIGKY
-1662 VFWFCESLK
+1662 VFWFCGSLK

-1686 FVGCTSLTDITI
+1686 FFGCKSLTDITI

-1704 IGDAAFNGCASL
+1704 IGDAAFVGCTGL
-1716 KDITIPGSVTMIG
+1716 TDITIPDSVTMIG
-1729 NAAFGGCT
+1729 NNAFVNCT

-1744 SDGVTSIGDSAFY
+1744 PDSVTSIGGSAFY
-1757 NCPKLINVTIPDS
+1757 NCPKLLDVTIPDS

-1824 WTITQEA
+1824 WTITEEA

-1852 TIPAEGHTEVV
+1852 TIPAAGHTEVI

-1879 IHCSVCN
+1879 KHCSVCN
-1886 AVIKAQEVVPATGK
+1886 AVIKAQETVPAKGHKYVDTVVK
-1900 HSFGDWKTTKAATC
+1900 PTY
-1914 TATGTKT
+1914 TAKGYTLHK
-1921 KTCSVCGKVETQTIK
+1921 CSVCGES
-1936 ALGHKYSTTWTTD
+1936 Y
-1949 KAATCGAAGSKSH
+1949 
-1962 HCTRCGAKKDV
+1962 KD
-1973 TAIPATGKHDF
+1973 
-1984 NNWKTTKAATY
+1984 TY
-1995 TATGTKTKTC
+1995 T
-2005 KVCKKTETA
+2005 
-2014 TIAKLTLA
+2014 AKLTLA
-2022 KVGGFKVKAKDST
+2022 
-2035 SITLQWN
+2035 
-2042 KNNSASG
+2042 
-2049 YIIEVYNG
+2049 
-2057 KTWSQVTKIAKNST
+2057 QVTG
-2071 LTYKVTKLSASKTYQ
+2071 VKLGGRAADAL
-2086 YRIKAYKT
+2086 R
-2094 EGKATA
+2094 
-2100 YSANSATLS
+2100 
-2109 VNTNPTNMSGFKA
+2109 VNWT
-2122 KAKSYNS
+2122 
-2129 ITLQWN
+2129 
-2135 KNTSATGYEL
+2135 KNTSADGYIVEMY
-2145 QKWDGKKWVS
+2145 QGGKWVRVA
-2155 LTKINKNSTTTYTVK
+2155 KITSNSTTTFRK
-2170 SLKASTT
+2170 AGLSASTD
-2177 YKYRI
+2177 YKFRVK
-2182 RAYKTIG
+2182 AYKMEG
-2189 KATQY
+2189 KTAVY
-2194 SGYSATLSV
+2194 SEYSATVAAS
-2203 NTNPTNMSGFKA
+2203 TNPSVMTGVKLGGRAADALRVNW
-2215 KSKTATSITLQW
+2215 T
-2227 NKNTSATGYELQKW
+2227 KNTSADGYIVEMYQ
-2241 DGKKWVTLTKINKN
+2241 GGKWVRVAKITSNN
-2255 STTTYTVKSLKASTT
+2255 TTTFRKAGLSAST
-2270 YKYRIRAYK
+2270 
-2279 TIGKATQYSAYTTT
+2279 
-2293 LSVNTNPTNMGGF
+2293 
-2306 KAKSKSY
+2306 
-2313 NSITLQWNKNASA
+2313 
-2326 TGYELQKWDGKKW
+2326 D
-2339 VSLTK
+2339 
-2344 IAKNS
+2344 
-2349 TTTYTVKGL
+2349 
-2358 KASTTYKYRIRAY
+2358 
-2371 KTIGKA
+2371 
-2377 TQYSAYTATLSVN
+2377 
-2390 TNPSNMS
+2390 
-2397 GFKAKAKSYNS
+2397 
-2408 ITLQWNKNT
+2408 
-2417 SATGYEL
+2417 
-2424 QKWDGKKWVTL
+2424 
-2435 TKISKNSTT
+2435 
-2444 TYTVK
+2444 
-2449 SLKASTTYKYRIRAY
+2449 
-2464 KTIGKTTQY
+2464 
-2473 SAYTATLSVN
+2473 
-2483 TNPYNMSGFK
+2483 
-2493 AKSTAKTSV
+2493 
-2502 TLQWNKN
+2502 
-2509 TSATGYEIQKW
+2509 
-2520 NGKKWVSAAKVTKN
+2520 
-2534 STVTSTVKSLKK
+2534 
-2546 NTSYKFR
+2546 YKFR
-2553 VRAYKTIGKATQ
+2553 VRAYKMEGKTAVYSEYSATVTAMTNPSVMTGAMLGGRAADALRINWSKNASADGYIVEMYQGDKWVRVDKITNNSTTTFRKAGLKASSVYKFRVRAYKMSGKTALYGNYSATVTARTNPSVMTGVKIGGKAKDALRVNWTKN
-2565 YSSWSGTLTVK
+2565 SSAQGYIVEMYQGNKWVRVDKITNNSTTTFRKAGLVKNTAYKFRVCAYYMSGKTALYGNYGSVSGKTLAK
-2576 TKK
+2576 

>member
-1 MKLKRIIAA
+1 MKVKRLTAA

-33 GTSTVNVSADPASGG
+33 GTSTVNESADPASGG

-54 SGKTVLSSEP
+54 SGKTVSASEP

-211 ESEIKKVDGFKINY
+211 ELEIKKVDGFKINY

-256 EISKYVGNS
+256 EISNYAGNS

-276 KKVIRIGNSAFIDCT
+276 KKVIRIG
-291 ELTSVTIPDGVTD
+291 
-304 IRWRAFYNCV
+304 
-314 SLKSVTIPKSVTHI
+314 
-328 DNYAFGYYDDSD
+328 
-340 SFETK
+340 
-345 KIDGFKINYV
+345 
-355 KNTYGHMY
+355 
-363 ALKNGFTDEACLL
+363 
-376 THELGNGTLEITE
+376 
-389 YVGNS
+389 
-394 ATYVIPSEI
+394 
-403 DGKKVTQIGY
+403 
-413 DAFNDC
+413 
-419 TELTSITIPD
+419 
-429 GVTCIGNSSFSDCT
+429 
-443 SLEMVT
+443 
-449 IPNSVTQIYS
+449 
-459 RAFYNCTSLKEVTI
+459 
-473 PASVTDIGDEA
+473 
-484 FGYYYDR
+484 
-491 DSWKEKK
+491 
-498 VDGFKINYVNNTRGH
+498 
-513 WYAIKNGFTDGDCF
+513 
-527 VVNELDDGTVEIT
+527 
-540 GYAGNS
+540 
-546 ATCVI
+546 
-551 PDEIHGKKVT
+551 
-561 RISDSAFIYRT
+561 DSAFI
-572 ELTSVTIPDSVKY
+572 
-585 IFDRA
+585 
-590 FSNCTSLETV
+590 
-600 TIPNSVTDIYSSAF
+600 
-614 YNCTSLKEVTIPA
+614 
-627 SVTDIGDE
+627 
-635 AFGYYSD
+635 
-642 IDGSEIKKVDGFKIN
+642 
-657 YVKNTYGHY
+657 
-666 YATKNGFSD
+666 
-675 EDCLLTNELDDG
+675 
-687 TLEISNYAGNSA
+687 
-699 TYEIPGEIDGKK
+699 
-711 VVRIGD
+711 
-717 YAFSDC
+717 DC

-751 VTIPKSVTHIDNYAF
+751 VTIPKSVIDIDNYAF
-766 GYYDDSD
+766 GYYYDSD
-773 SFETKKIDGFKINY
+773 SFGTKKIDGFKINY

-795 YALKNGF
+795 YAIKNGF
-802 TDEACFLTN
+802 TDEACLLTN
-811 ELDDGTLEISNYAG
+811 ELDDGTLEITKYVG

-846 NAFNGCTE
+846 NAFSSRTE
-854 LTSITIPDGVTH
+854 LTSITIPDGVTIIGNSAFSDCTSLETVTIPNSVTQ

-882 IPASAT
+882 IPASVT
-888 SIGNEAFG
+888 VIRDEAFG
-896 YYYDRDSSET
+896 YYYDIDSSET

-937 VVNELDD
+937 VVNELGD
-944 GTVGITGYAGN
+944 GTVEITGYAGN
-955 SATCVIPD
+955 SATCVIPN
-963 EIHGKK
+963 EIDGKK
-969 VTRISDSA
+969 VTKIGENA
-977 FIYRTELTSVT
+977 FRDRTELTSVT
-988 IPDSVKYIFDRAFSN
+988 IPDGVKYIFDRSFSN

-1016 TDIYSSA
+1016 TDIYSGA

-1038 VTDIGD
+1038 VTDIGNM
-1044 KAFGYYRYEDTW
+1044 AFGYYYDRDSSEI
-1056 ELKKVDGFKINYVKN
+1056 KKVDGFKINYVKN

-1090 TNELNDGTLKIS
+1090 TNELNDGTLEIS
-1102 QYVGNSATSATY
+1102 KYAGNGATC
-1114 VIPGEINGKKVTQIG
+1114 VIPGEINGKKVTKIG
-1129 NSAFT
+1129 DNAFID
-1134 VCTSLTSVTIPDGVT
+1134 CTELTSVTIPDGVT
-1149 SIDEAAFWGCTSLT
+1149 SIDETAFLGCTSLT

-1173 IKSKAFFK
+1173 IKSKAFFN
-1181 CTSLKSVTIPASVTN
+1181 CTSLKSVTIPASVTNIN

-1222 FKINYVKDTYG
+1222 FKINYVKNTYG

-1250 NELDDGTLEITKYV
+1250 NELDDGTLEITKYA

-1273 GEIDGKKVTKI
+1273 GEINGKKVTEI
-1284 GDSAFK
+1284 GDSTFK

-1296 SITIPDGVTDIG
+1296 SITIPDGVIGIG

-1345 IPESVTY
+1345 VPESVTY

-1365 YADIPANVSGIGA
+1365 YADIPANVTGIGT
-1378 SPFYN
+1378 SPFCN

-1397 WYTTVDGVLYD
+1397 CYTTVDGVLYD

-1472 YGTIKYVDGWV
+1472 YGTIKYVDDWV

-1523 INAYAFE
+1523 INGCAFE

-1546 IENGAFLNCM
+1546 IERGAFLNCSN
-1556 KLADIVIPDSVISIS
+1556 LADIVIPDSVISIT
-1571 SDAFYNTALLD
+1571 SDAFYNTALLN

-1587 VKYVGKWVIAAE
+1587 VKYAGKWVITAE

-1604 VIKDGTKCIANN
+1604 VIKDGTKCIASY

-1637 DYAFGNCNSLTE
+1637 DYAFATCNSLTE
-1649 IKIPNNVKSIGRC
+1649 IKIPNNVKSIGGC
-1662 VFWFCESLK
+1662 VFWFCGSLK
-1671 KVTIPDSVT
+1671 NVTIPDSVT
-1680 MIGDMA
+1680 MIGDKA
-1686 FVGCTSLTDITI
+1686 FFGCTSLTDITI

-1704 IGDAAFNGCASL
+1704 IGNAAFVGCKSL
-1716 KDITIPGSVTMIG
+1716 TDITISDGVTMIGNKAFSGCTSLTDITIPGSVTMIG
-1729 NAAFGGCT
+1729 NAAFSSCT

-1744 SDGVTSIGDSAFY
+1744 PDSVTSIGGSAFY
-1757 NCPKLINVTIPDS
+1757 NCPKLLDVTIPDS
-1770 VTNIGD
+1770 VTNID
-1776 YAFGFDE
+1776 DWAFGFDE

-1813 ILECKVHKFGE
+1813 ILECKVHKFGG
-1824 WTITQEA
+1824 WTITEEA

-1852 TIPAEGHTEVV
+1852 TIPATGHTEVI

-1886 AVIKAQEVVPATGK
+1886 AVIKAQEVVPAKGHKYVDTVVK
-1900 HSFGDWKTTKAATC
+1900 PTY
-1914 TATGTKT
+1914 TAKGYTLHK
-1921 KTCSVCGKVETQTIK
+1921 CSVCGTS
-1936 ALGHKYSTTWTTD
+1936 Y
-1949 KAATCGAAGSKSH
+1949 
-1962 HCTRCGAKKDV
+1962 KD
-1973 TAIPATGKHDF
+1973 
-1984 NNWKTTKAATY
+1984 TY
-1995 TATGTKTKTC
+1995 T
-2005 KVCKKTETA
+2005 
-2014 TIAKLTLA
+2014 AKLTLA
-2022 KVGGFKVKAKDST
+2022 KVTGVKLGGRAADA
-2035 SITLQWN
+2035 L
-2042 KNNSASG
+2042 
-2049 YIIEVYNG
+2049 
-2057 KTWSQVTKIAKNST
+2057 
-2071 LTYKVTKLSASKTYQ
+2071 
-2086 YRIKAYKT
+2086 R
-2094 EGKATA
+2094 
-2100 YSANSATLS
+2100 
-2109 VNTNPTNMSGFKA
+2109 VNWT
-2122 KAKSYNS
+2122 
-2129 ITLQWN
+2129 
-2135 KNTSATGYEL
+2135 KNTSADGYIVEMY
-2145 QKWDGKKWVS
+2145 QGNKWVRVA
-2155 LTKINKNSTTTYTVK
+2155 KITSNGTTTFRK
-2170 SLKASTT
+2170 AGLSAST
-2177 YKYRI
+2177 
-2182 RAYKTIG
+2182 
-2189 KATQY
+2189 
-2194 SGYSATLSV
+2194 V
-2203 NTNPTNMSGFKA
+2203 
-2215 KSKTATSITLQW
+2215 
-2227 NKNTSATGYELQKW
+2227 
-2241 DGKKWVTLTKINKN
+2241 
-2255 STTTYTVKSLKASTT
+2255 
-2270 YKYRIRAYK
+2270 
-2279 TIGKATQYSAYTTT
+2279 
-2293 LSVNTNPTNMGGF
+2293 
-2306 KAKSKSY
+2306 
-2313 NSITLQWNKNASA
+2313 
-2326 TGYELQKWDGKKW
+2326 
-2339 VSLTK
+2339 
-2344 IAKNS
+2344 
-2349 TTTYTVKGL
+2349 
-2358 KASTTYKYRIRAY
+2358 
-2371 KTIGKA
+2371 
-2377 TQYSAYTATLSVN
+2377 
-2390 TNPSNMS
+2390 
-2397 GFKAKAKSYNS
+2397 
-2408 ITLQWNKNT
+2408 
-2417 SATGYEL
+2417 
-2424 QKWDGKKWVTL
+2424 
-2435 TKISKNSTT
+2435 
-2444 TYTVK
+2444 
-2449 SLKASTTYKYRIRAY
+2449 
-2464 KTIGKTTQY
+2464 
-2473 SAYTATLSVN
+2473 
-2483 TNPYNMSGFK
+2483 
-2493 AKSTAKTSV
+2493 
-2502 TLQWNKN
+2502 
-2509 TSATGYEIQKW
+2509 
-2520 NGKKWVSAAKVTKN
+2520 
-2534 STVTSTVKSLKK
+2534 
-2546 NTSYKFR
+2546 YKFR
-2553 VRAYKTIGKATQ
+2553 VRAYKMEGKTAVYSEYSATVAASTNPSVMTGAKLGGRAADALRINWSKNTSADGYIVEMYQGNKWVRVAKITSNSTTTFRKAGLKASTVYKFRVRAYKMSGSTALYGNYSATVTARTNPSVMTGAKLGGRAADALRINWTKNASADGYIVEMYQGNKWVRVAKITSNNTMTFKKSGLKASTVYKFRVRAYKMSGKTALYGNYSATVTARTNPSVMTGVKIAGKAKDALRVNWTKNTSAQ
-2565 YSSWSGTLTVK
+2565 GYIVEMYQGGKWVRVAKITNGNTTTFRNAGLAKNTAYKFRVCAYYMSGK
-2576 TKK
+2576 TALYGGYGSVSGKTAAK

>member
-1 MKLKRIIAA
+1 MKVKRLTAA
-10 LLAAAITV
+10 ILAAAITV
-18 SSIAPEAFAEISGAG
+18 SSIAPEAFAEIGGAG
-33 GTSTVNVSADPASGG
+33 GTSTVNESTVDTSTDLASVG
-48 SDKAEE
+48 SDKTEE
-54 SGKTVLSSEP
+54 PGKTVSASEP

-142 VSIPNSVTTIRDR
+142 VSIPNSVTMIRDR

-211 ESEIKKVDGFKINY
+211 ESEIKKVDGF
-225 VKNTY
+225 
-230 GHYYATKNGFS
+230 
-241 DEDCLFTNELNDGTL
+241 
-256 EISKYVGNS
+256 
-265 ATYEIP
+265 
-271 GEIDG
+271 
-276 KKVIRIGNSAFIDCT
+276 R
-291 ELTSVTIPDGVTD
+291 
-304 IRWRAFYNCV
+304 
-314 SLKSVTIPKSVTHI
+314 
-328 DNYAFGYYDDSD
+328 
-340 SFETK
+340 
-345 KIDGFKINYV
+345 
-355 KNTYGHMY
+355 
-363 ALKNGFTDEACLL
+363 
-376 THELGNGTLEITE
+376 
-389 YVGNS
+389 
-394 ATYVIPSEI
+394 
-403 DGKKVTQIGY
+403 
-413 DAFNDC
+413 
-419 TELTSITIPD
+419 
-429 GVTCIGNSSFSDCT
+429 
-443 SLEMVT
+443 
-449 IPNSVTQIYS
+449 
-459 RAFYNCTSLKEVTI
+459 
-473 PASVTDIGDEA
+473 
-484 FGYYYDR
+484 
-491 DSWKEKK
+491 
-498 VDGFKINYVNNTRGH
+498 
-513 WYAIKNGFTDGDCF
+513 
-527 VVNELDDGTVEIT
+527 
-540 GYAGNS
+540 
-546 ATCVI
+546 
-551 PDEIHGKKVT
+551 
-561 RISDSAFIYRT
+561 
-572 ELTSVTIPDSVKY
+572 
-585 IFDRA
+585 
-590 FSNCTSLETV
+590 
-600 TIPNSVTDIYSSAF
+600 
-614 YNCTSLKEVTIPA
+614 
-627 SVTDIGDE
+627 
-635 AFGYYSD
+635 
-642 IDGSEIKKVDGFKIN
+642 IN

-717 YAFSDC
+717 SAFIDC

-751 VTIPKSVTHIDNYAF
+751 VTIPKSVTYIDNYAF

-773 SFETKKIDGFKINY
+773 SFGTKKIDGFKINY

-802 TDEACFLTN
+802 TDEACLLTN
-811 ELDDGTLEISNYAG
+811 ELDDGTLEITEYVG

-846 NAFNGCTE
+846 NAFSSRTE
-854 LTSITIPDGVTH
+854 LTSITIPDGVTIIGNSAFSDCTSLETVTIPNSVTQ

-882 IPASAT
+882 IPASVT
-888 SIGNEAFG
+888 VIRDEAFG
-896 YYYDRDSSET
+896 YYYDTDSSET

-963 EIHGKK
+963 EIDGKK
-969 VTRISDSA
+969 VTRIGENA
-977 FIYRTELTSVT
+977 FRDRTELTSVT

-1016 TDIYSSA
+1016 TDIYSGA

-1038 VTDIGD
+1038 VTDIGNM
-1044 KAFGYYRYEDTW
+1044 AFGYYYDRDSSEI
-1056 ELKKVDGFKINYVKN
+1056 KKVDGFKINYVKN

-1090 TNELNDGTLKIS
+1090 TNELNDGTLEIS
-1102 QYVGNSATSATY
+1102 KYAGNGATC
-1114 VIPGEINGKKVTQIG
+1114 VIPGEINGKKVTKIG
-1129 NSAFT
+1129 DNAFID
-1134 VCTSLTSVTIPDGVT
+1134 CTELTSVTIPDGVT
-1149 SIDEAAFWGCTSLT
+1149 SIDETAFLGCTSLT

-1173 IKSKAFFK
+1173 IKSKAFFN
-1181 CTSLKSVTIPASVTN
+1181 CTSLKSVTIPASVTNIN

-1222 FKINYVKDTYG
+1222 FKINYVKNTYG

-1250 NELDDGTLEITKYV
+1250 NELDDGTLEITKYA

-1273 GEIDGKKVTKI
+1273 GEINGKKVTEI
-1284 GDSAFK
+1284 GDSTFK

-1296 SITIPDGVTDIG
+1296 SITIPDGVIGIG

-1345 IPESVTY
+1345 VPESVTY

-1365 YADIPANVSGIGA
+1365 YADIPANVTGIGT
-1378 SPFYN
+1378 SPFCN

-1397 WYTTVDGVLYD
+1397 CYTTVDGVLYD

-1472 YGTIKYVDGWV
+1472 YGTIKYVDDWV

-1523 INAYAFE
+1523 INGCAFE

-1546 IENGAFLNCM
+1546 IERGAFLNCSN
-1556 KLADIVIPDSVISIS
+1556 LADIVIPDSVISIT
-1571 SDAFYNTALLD
+1571 SDAFYNTALLN

-1587 VKYVGKWVIAAE
+1587 VKYAGKWVITAE

-1604 VIKDGTKCIANN
+1604 VIKDGTKCIASY

-1637 DYAFGNCNSLTE
+1637 DYAFATCNSLTE
-1649 IKIPNNVKSIGRC
+1649 IKIPNNVKSIGGC
-1662 VFWFCESLK
+1662 VFWFCGSLK
-1671 KVTIPDSVT
+1671 NVTIPDSVT
-1680 MIGDMA
+1680 MIGDKA
-1686 FVGCTSLTDITI
+1686 FFGCTSLTDITI

-1704 IGDAAFNGCASL
+1704 IGNAAFVGCKSL
-1716 KDITIPGSVTMIG
+1716 TDITISDGVTMIGNKAFSGCTSLTDITIPGSVTMIG
-1729 NAAFGGCT
+1729 NAAFSSCT

-1744 SDGVTSIGDSAFY
+1744 PDSVTSIGGSAFY
-1757 NCPKLINVTIPDS
+1757 NCPKLLDVTIPDS
-1770 VTNIGD
+1770 VTNID
-1776 YAFGFDE
+1776 DWAFGFDE

-1824 WTITQEA
+1824 WTITEEA

-1852 TIPAEGHTEVV
+1852 TIPATGHTEVI

-1879 IHCSVCN
+1879 KHCSVCN
-1886 AVIKAQEVVPATGK
+1886 AVIKAQKTVPAKGHKYVDTVVK
-1900 HSFGDWKTTKAATC
+1900 PTY
-1914 TATGTKT
+1914 TAKGYTLHK
-1921 KTCSVCGKVETQTIK
+1921 CSVCGTS
-1936 ALGHKYSTTWTTD
+1936 Y
-1949 KAATCGAAGSKSH
+1949 
-1962 HCTRCGAKKDV
+1962 KD
-1973 TAIPATGKHDF
+1973 
-1984 NNWKTTKAATY
+1984 TY
-1995 TATGTKTKTC
+1995 T
-2005 KVCKKTETA
+2005 
-2014 TIAKLTLA
+2014 AKLTLA
-2022 KVGGFKVKAKDST
+2022 KVTGVKLGGRAADALRINWS
-2035 SITLQWN
+2035 
-2042 KNNSASG
+2042 KNANADG
-2049 YIIEVYNG
+2049 YIVEM
-2057 KTWSQVTKIAKNST
+2057 
-2071 LTYKVTKLSASKTYQ
+2071 YQ
-2086 YRIKAYKT
+2086 
-2094 EGKATA
+2094 G
-2100 YSANSATLS
+2100 N
-2109 VNTNPTNMSGFKA
+2109 
-2122 KAKSYNS
+2122 
-2129 ITLQWN
+2129 
-2135 KNTSATGYEL
+2135 
-2145 QKWDGKKWVS
+2145 KWVRVE
-2155 LTKINKNSTTTYTVK
+2155 KITNNSTTTFRK
-2170 SLKASTT
+2170 AGLSAST
-2177 YKYRI
+2177 
-2182 RAYKTIG
+2182 
-2189 KATQY
+2189 
-2194 SGYSATLSV
+2194 V
-2203 NTNPTNMSGFKA
+2203 
-2215 KSKTATSITLQW
+2215 
-2227 NKNTSATGYELQKW
+2227 
-2241 DGKKWVTLTKINKN
+2241 
-2255 STTTYTVKSLKASTT
+2255 
-2270 YKYRIRAYK
+2270 
-2279 TIGKATQYSAYTTT
+2279 
-2293 LSVNTNPTNMGGF
+2293 
-2306 KAKSKSY
+2306 
-2313 NSITLQWNKNASA
+2313 
-2326 TGYELQKWDGKKW
+2326 
-2339 VSLTK
+2339 
-2344 IAKNS
+2344 
-2349 TTTYTVKGL
+2349 
-2358 KASTTYKYRIRAY
+2358 
-2371 KTIGKA
+2371 
-2377 TQYSAYTATLSVN
+2377 
-2390 TNPSNMS
+2390 
-2397 GFKAKAKSYNS
+2397 
-2408 ITLQWNKNT
+2408 
-2417 SATGYEL
+2417 
-2424 QKWDGKKWVTL
+2424 
-2435 TKISKNSTT
+2435 
-2444 TYTVK
+2444 
-2449 SLKASTTYKYRIRAY
+2449 
-2464 KTIGKTTQY
+2464 
-2473 SAYTATLSVN
+2473 
-2483 TNPYNMSGFK
+2483 
-2493 AKSTAKTSV
+2493 
-2502 TLQWNKN
+2502 
-2509 TSATGYEIQKW
+2509 
-2520 NGKKWVSAAKVTKN
+2520 
-2534 STVTSTVKSLKK
+2534 
-2546 NTSYKFR
+2546 YKFR
-2553 VRAYKTIGKATQ
+2553 VRAYKMEGKTAVYSAYSTELAARTNPSVMTGAKLTGRAADALRINWSKNASADGYIVEMYQGDKWVRVAKITSNATTTYRASGLSASTVYKFRVRAYKMSGSTALYGNYSATVAARTNPSVIKGAKLGGRAADALRINWSKNASADGYIVEMYQGNKWVRVAKITSNATTTYRASGLKASTVYKFRVRAYKMSGKTALYGNYSATVTARTNPSVMTGVKIAGKAKDALRVDWTKNASAQ
-2565 YSSWSGTLTVK
+2565 GYIVEMYKGGKWVRVAKITNSNTTTFRKAGLAKNTAYKFRVCAYYMSGK
-2576 TKK
+2576 TALYGNYGSVSGKTAAK